1 MTWTQ
6 TYSGHRFDIL
16 NPDRDAIVIEDIA
29 HSLALINRFNGHT
42 KWPYSVAQHSVL
54 VSQLVP
60 EQYALHGLM
69 HDAAEAYLG
78 DIPKPWKS
86 YVSIRGVDIGDIEAD
101 IDDAIHERFGLL
113 GGMPEEV
120 WAADF
125 AALWTERSALMPSE
139 HDWGDI
145 DRMFGI
151 ALQGRQPDDVDL
163 ILDRYAGFEPPA
175 IERMSWQWAEQ
186 SFLRRFRELTA

>member
-1 MTWTQ
+1 MTWSQ
-6 TYSGHRFDIL
+6 TYSGHKFDIL

-86 YVSIRGVDIGDIEAD
+86 YVSIGGLDIGDIEAD
-101 IDDAIHERFGLL
+101 IDDAIHDRFGLL
-113 GGMPEEV
+113 GGTPEEV

-125 AALWTERSALMPSE
+125 AALCGERSALMPSE
-139 HDWGDI
+139 HNWG
-145 DRMFGI
+145 
-151 ALQGRQPDDVDL
+151 PVDEWS
-163 ILDRYAGFEPPA
+163 DEFDPPV
-175 IERMSWQWAEQ
+175 IERISWQWAEQ

>member
-1 MTWTQ
+1 MTWSQ
-6 TYSGHRFDIL
+6 TYSGHKFDIL

-29 HSLALINRFNGHT
+29 HSLALTNRFNGHT

-101 IDDAIHERFGLL
+101 IDDAIHDRFGLL
-113 GGMPEEV
+113 GGTPDEV

-125 AALWTERSALMPSE
+125 AALCGERAALMPSD
-139 HDWGDI
+139 HNWG
-145 DRMFGI
+145 
-151 ALQGRQPDDVDL
+151 PVDEWS
-163 ILDRYAGFEPPA
+163 DEFDPPV

-186 SFLRRFRELTA
+186 SFIRRFRELTA